1 MSRVVITG
9 VGVVSPIGN
18 TKEEFWNSLMEGK
31 HGFTLEQ
38 WFPGQS
44 EELNV
49 KASVKDF
56 SADGLL
62 TERSFHKST
71 RYKCTVCRICGQQN
85 IKDKERLQ
93 DLEHLQISVIIW
105 LRYERV
111 WKQRRK
117 NFSHITTRAT
127 REFRYSLSPR

>member
-49 KASVKDF
+49 KASVKD
-56 SADGLL
+56 
-62 TERSFHKST
+62 
-71 RYKCTVCRICGQQN
+71 
-85 IKDKERLQ
+85 
-93 DLEHLQISVIIW
+93 
-105 LRYERV
+105 
-111 WKQRRK
+111 
-117 NFSHITTRAT
+117 
-127 REFRYSLSPR
+127 

>member
-56 SADGLL
+56 SADGLFDKKEL
-62 TERSFHKST
+62 RRTDIIT
-71 RYKCTVCRICGQQN
+71 QYAVCLLYTS
-85 IKDKERLQ
+85 DAA
-93 DLEHLQISVIIW
+93 DD
-105 LRYERV
+105 
-111 WKQRRK
+111 
-117 NFSHITTRAT
+117 
-127 REFRYSLSPR
+127 

>member
-49 KASVKDF
+49 KASVRI
-56 SADGLL
+56 SAQTAFL
-62 TERSFHKST
+62 TRKSFA
-71 RYKCTVCRICGQQN
+71 V
-85 IKDKERLQ
+85 
-93 DLEHLQISVIIW
+93 QI
-105 LRYERV
+105 
-111 WKQRRK
+111 
-117 NFSHITTRAT
+117 
-127 REFRYSLSPR
+127 

>member
-38 WFPGQS
+38 WFLS
-44 EELNV
+44 DEELNV

-56 SADGLL
+56 SADGFL
-62 TERSFHKST
+62 TERASPY
-71 RYKCTVCRICGQQN
+71 RYNHTVCRICG
-85 IKDKERLQ
+85 
-93 DLEHLQISVIIW
+93 
-105 LRYERV
+105 
-111 WKQRRK
+111 
-117 NFSHITTRAT
+117 
-127 REFRYSLSPR
+127 

>member
-49 KASVKDF
+49 KASVKVQTVF
-56 SADGLL
+56 L
-62 TERSFHKST
+62 TRKSFA
-71 RYKCTVCRICGQQN
+71 V
-85 IKDKERLQ
+85 
-93 DLEHLQISVIIW
+93 QI
-105 LRYERV
+105 
-111 WKQRRK
+111 
-117 NFSHITTRAT
+117 
-127 REFRYSLSPR
+127 

>member
-49 KASVKDF
+49 KASV
-56 SADGLL
+56 
-62 TERSFHKST
+62 
-71 RYKCTVCRICGQQN
+71 
-85 IKDKERLQ
+85 
-93 DLEHLQISVIIW
+93 
-105 LRYERV
+105 
-111 WKQRRK
+111 
-117 NFSHITTRAT
+117 TRAT
-127 REFRYSLSPR
+127 REFQYSLFPR